1 MNPFVTG
8 YRCMV
13 GDHVFTREMA
23 YTCPDHGAEGILDI
37 EFDLARVAA
46 AWDRKPLAKRPR
58 GIWRFRELLPLDDFT
73 HLPPVPVGD
82 TPLWE
87 SPRLAAAAGLRGV
100 YIKDDGRGPTGSLK
114 DRASVVGVAHA
125 LARHAHAVACAS
137 TGNAASSL
145 AGAAAGAGLPA
156 YIFVPARAPEPKVTQ
171 LKAFGA
177 EVFQVEG
184 TYEEAYALCTA
195 ACARFGWYNRNCAV
209 NPVLVEGKK
218 TAGLEIAEALE
229 NDLPDWVAVSVGD
242 GCTAAG
248 VAKGLREYAVVT
260 GLERVPRVLGVQAA
274 GAAPVVRA
282 FDTYDELV
290 PVRAETVADSIAVG
304 TPRNWRKVI
313 RYLRE
318 GDGRMIA
325 VDDAAIDAALLEL
338 ARVGGCFSEPA
349 AATAWAG
356 VRRARE
362 AGILGAG
369 DRVVVLS
376 TGNGLKDVAG
386 AARAA
391 GPPRR
396 IPPDIDRVAEI
407 VERTG

>member
-1 MNPFVTG
+1 
-8 YRCMV
+8 
-13 GDHVFTREMA
+13 
-23 YTCPDHGAEGILDI
+23 
-37 EFDLARVAA
+37 
-46 AWDRKPLAKRPR
+46 
-58 GIWRFRELLPLDDFT
+58 
-73 HLPPVPVGD
+73 
-82 TPLWE
+82 
-87 SPRLAAAAGLRGV
+87 
-100 YIKDDGRGPTGSLK
+100 
-114 DRASVVGVAHA
+114 
-125 LARHAHAVACAS
+125 
-137 TGNAASSL
+137 
-145 AGAAAGAGLPA
+145 
-156 YIFVPARAPEPKVTQ
+156 
-171 LKAFGA
+171 
-177 EVFQVEG
+177 
-184 TYEEAYALCTA
+184 
-195 ACARFGWYNRNCAV
+195 
-209 NPVLVEGKK
+209 
-218 TAGLEIAEALE
+218 
-229 NDLPDWVAVSVGD
+229 
-242 GCTAAG
+242 
-248 VAKGLREYAVVT
+248 
-260 GLERVPRVLGVQAA
+260 
-274 GAAPVVRA
+274 
-282 FDTYDELV
+282 
-290 PVRAETVADSIAVG
+290 VG